1 MQLINESLQKQDFIL
16 DSNSVTWKVLQIKV
30 PELLRKVWT
39 STEMSVKQ
47 EKK

>member
-16 DSNSVTWKVLQIKV
+16 ESNSLTWKVLQIK
-30 PELLRKVWT
+30 LLRNVWT

-47 EKK
+47 EKT